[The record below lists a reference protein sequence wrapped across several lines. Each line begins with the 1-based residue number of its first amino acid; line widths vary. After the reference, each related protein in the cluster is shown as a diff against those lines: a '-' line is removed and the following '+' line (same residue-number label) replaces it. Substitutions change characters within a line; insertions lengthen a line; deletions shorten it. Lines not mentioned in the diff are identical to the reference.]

1 MTIIFYNFLPFS
13 NSKLMPCTSVW
24 ICNIIRLLY
33 VINVKGSVSSEITK
47 LFLSSQNYQH
57 MVQHC
62 HLVYRSILKPCHL
75 GILMIDQGLAYCD
88 IKNVVMFV
96 I

>member
-47 LFLSSQNYQH
+47 LFVCPVRIINTWFN
-57 MVQHC
+57 
-62 HLVYRSILKPCHL
+62 I
-75 GILMIDQGLAYCD
+75 AT
-88 IKNVVMFV
+88 
-96 I
+96 